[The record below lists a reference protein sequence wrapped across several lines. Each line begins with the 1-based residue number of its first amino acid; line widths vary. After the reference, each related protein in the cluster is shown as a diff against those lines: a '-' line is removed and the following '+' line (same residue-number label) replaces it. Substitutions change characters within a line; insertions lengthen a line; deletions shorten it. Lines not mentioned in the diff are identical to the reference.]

1 MIEFQLQVDDEF
13 VYRMNADG
21 LIIATPT
28 GSTAY
33 SMSAGGPIMNP
44 RLDAIALV
52 PMFPHS
58 LTSRPMVVHG
68 DSETCIEI
76 LDRNKISP
84 LVTCDGQVSLTMN
97 PGDSVKVRRSRGNF
111 GCYTHQAIA
120 FTQAAGTSYV
130 GLMHSPLEIPPRWQS
145 VPATSLII
153 ALALLVAAASE
164 LLGKPFVL
172 DWLAY
177 TPVEFTGRRFEL
189 VPPGDQYWRYIT
201 PVFVHF
207 GLLHLVFNCL
217 WIWEFGWR
225 LERGLGWTHCLGIFL
240 AGAIVGNGLQFWWS
254 GPQYLWRLI
263 RRGICLHGGFV
274 VVGARPTRVGY
285 PATVSHFYLYV
296 GLVAGRSHR
305 RARDHWI
312 WCHREWRPFRGLLAG
327 VGSAVVITWL
337 HSNPGAH

>member
-1 MIEFQLQVDDEF
+1 
-13 VYRMNADG
+13 
-21 LIIATPT
+21 
-28 GSTAY
+28 
-33 SMSAGGPIMNP
+33 
-44 RLDAIALV
+44 
-52 PMFPHS
+52 
-58 LTSRPMVVHG
+58 
-68 DSETCIEI
+68 
-76 LDRNKISP
+76 
-84 LVTCDGQVSLTMN
+84 
-97 PGDSVKVRRSRGNF
+97 
-111 GCYTHQAIA
+111 
-120 FTQAAGTSYV
+120 
-130 GLMHSPLEIPPRWQS
+130 MHSPLEIPPRWQS

-254 GPQYLWRLI
+254 GPSIFGGLSGVVYAFMGALWWLGR
-263 RRGICLHGGFV
+263 V
-274 VVGARPTRVGY
+274 RPGWVIQPPSAIFT
-285 PATVSHFYLYV
+285 FMWIWLLV
-296 GLVAGRSHR
+296 GLTGVLEIIGFGAIANGAH
-305 RARDHWI
+305 
-312 WCHREWRPFRGLLAG
+312 FGGLLAG
-327 VGSAVVITWL
+327 VGSAVVITSL
-337 HSNPGAH
+337 HLNPGAR